1 MNTMKKIKSFSD
13 LVFVTEGED
22 NVNKPK
28 VEKSI
33 EGSIHQEV
41 PMLPGV
47 SEVSPSR
54 NKNSTSV
61 IDADFKVVDRRAKV
75 RENRDFRE
83 NRTATKPFFKKNF
96 VKKDKENF
104 NNSGKQVANKKH
116 IRYPNNE
123 YANRNEMIPLKK
135 EENCWSFDIGNST
148 IKASLKFPCFR
159 DKEQEEEV
167 RYFCQE
173 KTWRFSKLIP
183 VNGMDVIVPDRDYST
198 TFLDI
203 NNIGE
208 SEVISIEPADE
219 KTEVILGPEYECIRG
234 SNRALG
240 RVISHNGPVYVR
252 FLIKGKSIEDSEK
265 ELIVEIAVDGIS
277 TVVK

>member
-1 MNTMKKIKSFSD
+1 MKKIKSFSD

-47 SEVSPSR
+47 SEVSPPR
-54 NKNSTSV
+54 HKNSTSV

-75 RENRDFRE
+75 RENRA
-83 NRTATKPFFKKNF
+83 ATKPFVKKNF

-104 NNSGKQVANKKH
+104 NNGKQVANKKH

-123 YANRNEMIPLKK
+123 YATRNEMIPLKK

-183 VNGMDVIVPDRDYST
+183 VNGMDVLIPDREYAT

-203 NNIGE
+203 YNIGD
-208 SEVISIEPADE
+208 SELVSVEPADD

-234 SNRALG
+234 SCYRAVG
-240 RVISHNGPVYVR
+240 RVISHNGPVYAR
-252 FLIKGKSIEDSEK
+252 FRVKGKSIEDSEK
-265 ELIVEIAVDGIS
+265 ELIVEIAIDGIS
-277 TVVK
+277 TIVK